1 MSRDILDRS
10 QIIDGLTHIAEHL
23 VNIAAA
29 VDTEICRTIDGE
41 CESDWDS
48 ARDSLADEFKAI
60 SPHYRMAVG
69 FPSNELGITALETM
83 SSLVEI
89 RGAFRRIVLMIDML
103 RDMDFQPVYMDSLGS
118 ISKKVHEA
126 VVALRKMVSSYTENP
141 EALTEGRM
149 AISKIER
156 QVDEENIIISRQIE
170 VKEGVDSP
178 FVCYVMR
185 KIVGELENIT
195 DYLRDLAE
203 VIEGL

>member
-1 MSRDILDRS
+1 MSEEVLDKS
-10 QIIDGLTHIAEHL
+10 QIIDGLALIAEHF

-29 VDTEICRTIDGE
+29 VDNEICRTVQGD

-48 ARDSLADEFKAI
+48 ARDAVGEEFQAI
-60 SPHYRMAVG
+60 SPHFRMAVNL
-69 FPSNELGITALETM
+69 PSNELGITALEAM
-83 SSLVEI
+83 SSFVRI

-103 RDMDFQPVYMDSLGS
+103 RDVDFHQVYMDSLGS
-118 ISKKVHEA
+118 ISKMVHEA
-126 VVALRKMVSSYTENP
+126 VVALHTMVSSYGENRD
-141 EALTEGRM
+141 AFTEGRI
-149 AISKIER
+149 AISRIER

-170 VKEGVDSP
+170 VTEGGDSP

-203 VIEGL
+203 IIEGL

>member
-1 MSRDILDRS
+1 MSGEVLDRS
-10 QIIDGLTHIAEHL
+10 QIIDGLAHIAEHL
-23 VNIAAA
+23 VNIAAV

-48 ARDSLADEFKAI
+48 ARDSVVEEFKAI
-60 SPHYRMAVG
+60 SPHYRKVMS
-69 FPSNELGITALETM
+69 FPSNELGITALEAM
-83 SSLVEI
+83 SSLVKI

-103 RDMDFQPVYMDSLGS
+103 RDTDFQPVYMDSLGS

-126 VVALRKMVSSYTENP
+126 VVALRTMVSSYGENP

-149 AISKIER
+149 AISKLER

-170 VKEGVDSP
+170 VTEGGDSP
-178 FVCYVMR
+178 FVSYVMR

>member
-1 MSRDILDRS
+1 MSEEVLDKS
-10 QIIDGLTHIAEHL
+10 QIIDGLDHIAEHL

-29 VDTEICRTIDGE
+29 VDNEICRTVEGD

-48 ARDSLADEFKAI
+48 ARDLVGQEFKAI
-60 SPHYRMAVG
+60 SPHYRMAVDL
-69 FPSNELGITALETM
+69 PSNELGITALEAM
-83 SSLVEI
+83 SSLARI

-103 RDMDFQPVYMDSLGS
+103 RDVDFQPVYMDALGS
-118 ISKKVHEA
+118 ISKKVYEA
-126 VVALRKMVSSYTENP
+126 VVALRTMVSSYGENR
-141 EALTEGRM
+141 EAFAEGRI

-156 QVDEENIIISRQIE
+156 QVDEENIIICRQIE
-170 VKEGVDSP
+170 VTEGGDSP

-185 KIVGELENIT
+185 KIVGELEDIT